1 MDYPIDGKYQVE
13 QKIVSE
19 PDGNV
24 YLGRDM
30 TTGRHCAIKVEPTNA
45 PFRGLHREFAVY
57 ERLYGRAGIPTVECY
72 SRGSHHKAM
81 VMELLGPSLEE
92 LLSTW
97 KAGFSLKTVL
107 MLGHQLLSLLEYIHS
122 KGIIHRNLKPS
133 AALMGLGE
141 KGSQVHLV
149 SFGLSQWYAR
159 HGEHISYREGKPL
172 LCSPLFASLNAH
184 LGVEQGRR
192 DDLESLAYVLI
203 YLLRGKLP
211 WQKSWRI
218 STSELCHEVV
228 RERKMAVAVEDLF
241 EGVPAELASFLHYCR
256 SLRFSEAPDY
266 SHLQRLLRGLFETEG
281 FSYDCVFDWS
291 QDEAPFAEVM
301 KPKAHKHPMHQ
312 GGVF

>member
-1 MDYPIDGKYQVE
+1 
-13 QKIVSE
+13 
-19 PDGNV
+19 
-24 YLGRDM
+24 M

-241 EGVPAELASFLHYCR
+241 EGVPGPHDDIYTALCT
-256 SLRFSEAPDY
+256 
-266 SHLQRLLRGLFETEG
+266 HLQRSWPASFTTAAHYASARPRITAT
-281 FSYDCVFDWS
+281 SRDCC
-291 QDEAPFAEVM
+291 EVSSRRRASVTTASLTGVKM
-301 KPKAHKHPMHQ
+301 KPLLLKS
-312 GGVF
+312 

>member
-1 MDYPIDGKYQVE
+1 
-13 QKIVSE
+13 
-19 PDGNV
+19 
-24 YLGRDM
+24 
-30 TTGRHCAIKVEPTNA
+30 
-45 PFRGLHREFAVY
+45 
-57 ERLYGRAGIPTVECY
+57 
-72 SRGSHHKAM
+72 
-81 VMELLGPSLEE
+81 
-92 LLSTW
+92 
-97 KAGFSLKTVL
+97 
-107 MLGHQLLSLLEYIHS
+107 
-122 KGIIHRNLKPS
+122 
-133 AALMGLGE
+133 MGLGE

-241 EGVPAELASFLHYCR
+241 EGVPGEGALFASPVQYSPIYSELNWSLKKYTFFSVVLCYVMIMDR
-256 SLRFSEAPDY
+256 SQQANKRN
-266 SHLQRLLRGLFETEG
+266 
-281 FSYDCVFDWS
+281 
-291 QDEAPFAEVM
+291 
-301 KPKAHKHPMHQ
+301 
-312 GGVF
+312 